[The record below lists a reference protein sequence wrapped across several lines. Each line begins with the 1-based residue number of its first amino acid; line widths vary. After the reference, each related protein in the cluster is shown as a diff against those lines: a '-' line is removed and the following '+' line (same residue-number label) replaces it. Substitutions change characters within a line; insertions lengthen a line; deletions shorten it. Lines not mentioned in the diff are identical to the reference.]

1 MANHHR
7 SKTASFDK
15 QPGQLR
21 FFDSLVLQKIQFK
34 GFNLALLF
42 SFNQFLSFKPMLQ
55 SSSLWTSI
63 GKIKNNTQA
72 IRSCDVRSIPYA

>member
-1 MANHHR
+1 
-7 SKTASFDK
+7 
-15 QPGQLR
+15 
-21 FFDSLVLQKIQFK
+21 
-34 GFNLALLF
+34 
-42 SFNQFLSFKPMLQ
+42 LSFKPMLQ